1 MKKITAATV
10 LLIGAVSMG
19 LGWAAYQTAAT
30 PEAPLSRDVP
40 SGALLYLQAKDFSAL
55 LADWNRSPQKRA
67 WLGSSNYEVF
77 SRSRLLLRL
86 NDAGKQFATA
96 AGLPPDMNF
105 MSQIAG
111 SESAL
116 ALYDIGKLQFI
127 YITRLASA
135 SAMQNRLWQTRA
147 KFETRTAAGTTF
159 YLRRDPES
167 QREVE
172 FAVHENYL
180 LLATR
185 EDLMAS
191 ALQLMAGGKER
202 TIDADP
208 WFSQSVAAAGPV
220 GDLRMV
226 LNLEKIVPSP
236 YFRSYW
242 VQQNVT
248 DMKSYV
254 AAVSDLYRSGNEY
267 REDRVLLKKT
277 GDAASTNEQ
286 GEEVSNL
293 VRLVPAGVGIYEAQL
308 CPSIDPCL
316 DVLETKILAPHSGP
330 IPPQQLAPEAQL
342 TSGETGSSSDL
353 ETRIDEAPAQH
364 RSDDYGTVSLKNML
378 QKGQVNAV
386 LHLQSTELDTAGVF
400 VKIHSAVALSGSSD
414 WDEAA
419 ARGALTTFIR
429 PSLTASQLGVAW
441 KQASGYYE
449 LDGLHPL
456 LTAVRGKYLIV
467 SDDPALISGVLANL
481 NRKSDLKP
489 ATFVAEFD
497 HRRERNNF
505 ARLVTLIDRPDMNP
519 SGGERQPQFL
529 SENIASLS
537 ATLAAVSSEKIVVRD
552 AGDRVLQTVTYQW
565 SQ

>member
-1 MKKITAATV
+1 MKKVATAIV
-10 LLIGAVSMG
+10 LLIGAVSIG

-30 PEAPLSRDVP
+30 PESPLSSYVP

-55 LADWNRSPQKRA
+55 LGDWNRSPQKQV
-67 WLGSSNYEVF
+67 WLSSSNYEVF

-86 NDAGKQFATA
+86 NDAGKQFAAA
-96 AGLPPDMNF
+96 AGLPADMNF
-105 MSQIAG
+105 VSQVAG

-135 SAMQNRLWQTRA
+135 NAMQNQLWQMRA
-147 KFETRTAAGTTF
+147 KFETRSAGGLTF

-191 ALQLMAGGKER
+191 TLQLMAGGKDLA
-202 TIDADP
+202 IDAEP
-208 WFSQSVAAAGPV
+208 WFARSVAAAGPV

-242 VQQNVT
+242 VQQNIS
-248 DMKSYV
+248 DMKSYA
-254 AAVSDLYRSGNEY
+254 AAVSDLFRSGKEY
-267 REDRVLLKKT
+267 REERVLLKKA
-277 GDAASTNEQ
+277 GDAAATNED
-286 GEEVSNL
+286 VSDL
-293 VRLVPAGVGIYEAQL
+293 ARLVPVGVGLYEAQL

-316 DVLETKILAPHSGP
+316 DTLKTKILAPQSGP
-330 IPPQQLAPEAQL
+330 VPPGQLAPQAQPA
-342 TSGETGSSSDL
+342 SGETGSTSDL
-353 ETRIDEAPAQH
+353 ETRIDQAPASH
-364 RSDDYGTVSLKNML
+364 KSDDDGTVALKNLL
-378 QKGQVNAV
+378 QKSQVNAV
-386 LHLQSTELDTAGVF
+386 LYIQSTERDPVGVF

-419 ARGALTTFIR
+419 ARTALTNFIR

-441 KQASGYYE
+441 KQTGGYYE

-456 LTAVRGKYLIV
+456 LAAIQGKYLIV
-467 SDDPALISGVLANL
+467 SDDPALISSILAKVS
-481 NRKSDLKP
+481 RKSDLKP
-489 ATFVAEFD
+489 ALFVAEFD
-497 HRRERNNF
+497 HERERGNF
-505 ARLVTLIDRPDMNP
+505 ARLVTMVDRPDMNP
-519 SGGERQPQFL
+519 SGIPGSARQPQFL

-537 ATLAAVSSEKIVVRD
+537 TTLANVASEKIVVRD
-552 AGDRVLQTVTYQW
+552 AGDKVLQTVTYQW
-565 SQ
+565 AQ